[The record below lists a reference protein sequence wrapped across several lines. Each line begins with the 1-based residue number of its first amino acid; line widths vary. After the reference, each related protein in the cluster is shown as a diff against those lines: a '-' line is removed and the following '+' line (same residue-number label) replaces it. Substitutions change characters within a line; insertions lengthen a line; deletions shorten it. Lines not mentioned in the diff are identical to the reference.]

1 MTCCKQ
7 YAAEQQ
13 KKVVTLTF
21 KRKELLYDASNYSF
35 VEADIMPQDTEHAKH
50 QVFDIVQDG
59 NIDRVTR
66 ILNLAHSECV
76 ELLYPYAKEELPD
89 TEEVLDDILK
99 EPDTY
104 TIKLTLPYNFSMT
117 TVKMLEEYI
126 HEFLVC
132 SVLSDWLSITLPQS
146 SERWESKLLEM
157 KVKMR
162 SALMS
167 RIGKV
172 RRKLKPW

>member
-1 MTCCKQ
+1 MNCCKQ
-7 YAAEQQ
+7 YESEQQ
-13 KKVVTLTF
+13 KKVVILTF

-66 ILNLAHSECV
+66 ILNLAHAECV

-99 EPDTY
+99 KPDTY
-104 TIKLTLPYNFSMT
+104 TIKLILP
-117 TVKMLEEYI
+117 
-126 HEFLVC
+126 C
-132 SVLSDWLSITLPQS
+132 Q
-146 SERWESKLLEM
+146 
-157 KVKMR
+157 
-162 SALMS
+162 
-167 RIGKV
+167 
-172 RRKLKPW
+172 

>member
-1 MTCCKQ
+1 MNCCKQ
-7 YAAEQQ
+7 YESEQQ
-13 KKVVTLTF
+13 KKVITLTF

-35 VEADIMPQDTEHAKH
+35 VEADIMSQDTEHAKH

-66 ILNLAHSECV
+66 ILNLAHAECV

-89 TEEVLDDILK
+89 AEEVLDDILK

-104 TIKLTLPYNFSMT
+104 TIKLMLPQNFSMT

-132 SVLSDWLSITLPQS
+132 SVLSDWLSITFPRS
-146 SERWESKLLEM
+146 AERWESKLRDT
-157 KVKMR
+157 KIKIR
-162 SALMS
+162 TSLMS
-167 RIGKV
+167 RRGKV

>member
-1 MTCCKQ
+1 MNCCKQ
-7 YAAEQQ
+7 YESEQQ

-66 ILNLAHSECV
+66 ILNLAHAECV

-89 TEEVLDDILK
+89 AEEVLNDILK

-104 TIKLTLPYNFSMT
+104 TIKLMLPYNFSMT

-132 SVLSDWLSITLPQS
+132 SVLSDWLSITFPQS
-146 SERWESKLLEM
+146 AERWESKLRDT
-157 KVKMR
+157 KIKIR
-162 SALMS
+162 TSLMS
-167 RIGKV
+167 RMGKV